1 MPSGPLRS
9 GVRRREVWA
18 WAMYDFANSGYTT
31 VVITA
36 VFNAYFVAVV
46 AGNAPWATLAWTAAL
61 GLSAL
66 IVLLTA
72 QWLGAW
78 ADAHAGKKKL
88 LALSTL
94 GCVLA
99 TAGLALAGPGS
110 VALAL
115 GFLVLSNVCFGTGE
129 NLIAAFLPELATE
142 DSLGKVSGWG
152 WGLGYLGGLL
162 SLAAC
167 LAVIAGFQARGGQA
181 SAFVPWTMLLTA
193 ALFALAAVPTFVF
206 LRERGGAPATPSP
219 ALAAVAQAQT
229 PAPASAWQRTLDTLR
244 HTRRYRDMGR
254 FMLCILFYQAGIQAV
269 IALAAIYAEQAMGFS
284 TAQTVQLVVAVNLAA
299 ALGALAFGQWQDR
312 IGHVRAIRL
321 TLWGWLATVALAWA
335 AQTPAPFWAAASL
348 AGLCLGAS
356 QSAARA
362 LVGYLAPPQRQA
374 EFFGLWG
381 LAVKGSA
388 ILGPMA
394 YGLVTWLTNGNH
406 RLALLAMGAYFLVG
420 LWLLAGVDA
429 QRGRHA
435 ALAGD

>member
-1 MPSGPLRS
+1 MPLPAPTGALQP

-46 AGNAPWATLAWTAAL
+46 AGNAPWATFAWTAAL

-72 QWLGAW
+72 PWLGAW

-99 TAGLALAGPGS
+99 TAGLALAGPGA

-167 LAVIAGFQARGGQA
+167 LAVIAWFQARGGQA

-193 ALFALAAVPTFVF
+193 ALFALAALPTFAL
-206 LRERGGAPATPSP
+206 LRERGV
-219 ALAAVAQAQT
+219 AVAPGAGQ
-229 PAPASAWQRTLDTLR
+229 PAPSAWQRTLDTLR
-244 HTRRYRDMGR
+244 HARRYRDMGR

-269 IALAAIYAEQAMGFS
+269 IALAAIYAEQAMGFT
-284 TAQTVQLVVAVNLAA
+284 TAQTVQLIFAVNVAA
-299 ALGALAFGQWQDR
+299 ALGAVAFGQWQDR

-321 TLWGWLATVALAWA
+321 TLWGWLATVVLAWT
-335 AQTPAPFWAAASL
+335 AQTPAPFWAAATL

-362 LVGYLAPPQRQA
+362 LVGYLAPPNRQA

-394 YGLVTWLTNGNH
+394 YGLVTWLTDGNH

-429 QRGRHA
+429 QRGRQA